1 MNTHEEK
8 NTLQSI
14 EFSKARIATMVMLC
28 LFFAASVFIHIALV
42 GITSAADVT
51 NKKDTLTITYP
62 RSDALFPRDIVAP
75 TLRWEDT
82 SGADKWHI
90 SIRFKGIKDT
100 MEAEVREPN
109 WRPLS
114 EQWEK
119 IKQLSLE
126 SEAVITVSGTRQDGS
141 IKILSRESLRIRTSA
156 DPVSFPI
163 FFREVP
169 LPSSNA
175 TANPLLTRWR
185 LGYVS
190 SNEPPRVVLEGM
202 NMCAN
207 CHSVTPDGKMFGMD
221 VDVDGDKGAY
231 IVTEI
236 ENDTVFTRDKVIT
249 WNDFQR
255 EKSVKSFGLFSQ
267 ISPDGR
273 YIISTVKDFSIV
285 VRFPDLDYSQL
296 FFPVKGILVVYD
308 RRTKQ
313 FFSLPGADDPQYV
326 QTNAVWSP
334 DGEWIVFARAKTVS
348 KIGNA
353 DRFVKRTES
362 FRYDLYRIPFNKG
375 KGGKA
380 EAIQGA
386 SDNGRSNYFPKFT
399 PDGKWL
405 IYTQSDS
412 FLINQPDAELHIIPA
427 EGGVDRR
434 MNCNTFGKMSSWH
447 SLSPSGIW
455 MVFSSKANGPYTQL
469 WLTHIDKN
477 GNDTPPILL
486 DGFTL
491 QDRAANIPEFLNIP
505 QEKMQKISNR
515 LDLAGIQ

>member
-8 NTLQSI
+8 NTLRSI
-14 EFSKARIATMVMLC
+14 ELLETRITTMVILYLC
-28 LFFAASVFIHIALV
+28 FAASVFIHIALA

-51 NKKDTLTITYP
+51 NKKDALTITYP
-62 RSDALFPRDIVAP
+62 RSDALFPLDIVAP
-75 TLRWEDT
+75 TLRWKDT
-82 SGADKWHI
+82 SGANEWHI
-90 SIRFKGIKDT
+90 SIRFKGIKET
-100 MEAEVREPN
+100 MEAEVQETN

-126 SEAVITVSGTRQDGS
+126 SEAVITVSGIRQDGS
-141 IKILSRESLRIRTSA
+141 KKILSRESIRIRTSA
-156 DPVSFPI
+156 DPASFPI

-169 LPSSNA
+169 LPSSKA
-175 TANPLLTRWR
+175 LANPLLTRWR

-190 SNEPPRVVLEGM
+190 SNESPRVVLEGM
-202 NMCAN
+202 KICAN
-207 CHSVTPDGKMFGMD
+207 CHAVTPDGKMFGMD

-236 ENDTVFTRDKVIT
+236 ESDTVFTRDKVIT

-255 EKSVKSFGLFSQ
+255 QKRVKSFGLFSQ
-267 ISPDGR
+267 ISPDRR
-273 YIISTVKDFSIV
+273 YIISTVKDFSAF

-308 RRTKQ
+308 RQTKQ

-334 DGEWIVFARAKTVS
+334 DGEWIVFARAKAIS
-348 KIGNA
+348 YIGHI
-353 DRFVKRTES
+353 DRFVNRTES
-362 FRYDLYRIPFNKG
+362 FRYDLYRIPFNEG

-386 SDNGRSNYFPKFT
+386 SNNGRSNYFPKFT
-399 PDGKWL
+399 PDSKWL

-412 FLINQPDAELHIIPA
+412 FLIIQPDAELHIIPA
-427 EGGVDRR
+427 EGRVDRR

-447 SLSPSGIW
+447 SLSPSGRW

-491 QDRAANIPEFLNIP
+491 QDRAANIPEFLNIS
-505 QEKMQKISNR
+505 QEKMQKILNR
-515 LDLAGIQ
+515 LD

>member
-1 MNTHEEK
+1 MNTHEKK

-14 EFSKARIATMVMLC
+14 ELLEARITTIIMLC
-28 LFFAASVFIHIALV
+28 LFFVSFFFIHFALV
-42 GITSAADVT
+42 DISSAAEATDR
-51 NKKDTLTITYP
+51 KDTLTITYP
-62 RSDALFPRDIVAP
+62 RNDALFPRDIVAP

-82 SGADKWHI
+82 SSADKWQI
-90 SIRFKGIKDT
+90 SIRFRDAKETIKA
-100 MEAEVREPN
+100 EALATS

-126 SEAVITVSGTRQDGS
+126 SEAVVTVSGINSQDGS
-141 IKILSRESLRIRTSA
+141 EKKLSQGSVRMRTSA

-169 LPSSNA
+169 LPSSKA
-175 TANPLLTRWR
+175 TTNPLLTRWR

-190 SNEPPRVVLEGM
+190 SNDPPRVVLE
-202 NMCAN
+202 NMKICAN
-207 CHSVTPDGKMFGMD
+207 CHAATPDGKVFGMD

-236 ENDTVFTRDKVIT
+236 ESDTVFTRDKVIS

-255 EKSVKSFGLFSQ
+255 EDSVNSFGLFSQ

-273 YIISTVKDFSIV
+273 YIISTVKDFSVV
-285 VRFPDLDYSQL
+285 VRFSDPGYSQL
-296 FFPVKGILVVYD
+296 FFPVRGILVVYD
-308 RRTKQ
+308 RQTKQ
-313 FFSLPGADDPQYV
+313 FFSLPGADDAEYV
-326 QTNAVWSP
+326 QTNPVWSP
-334 DGEWIVFARAKTVS
+334 DGKWIVFARAKAIPKLKHAS
-348 KIGNA
+348 GFI
-353 DRFVKRTES
+353 KRTES
-362 FRYDLYRIPFNKG
+362 FRFDLYRIPFNGG

-386 SDNGRSNYFPKFT
+386 SNNGRSNYFPKFT
-399 PDGKWL
+399 QDSKWL

-434 MNCNTFGKMSSWH
+434 MNCNTSGKMNSWH
-447 SLSPSGIW
+447 SISTSDRW

-477 GNDTPPILL
+477 GNDTPPVLL
-486 DGFTL
+486 DGFTI
-491 QDRAANIPEFLNIP
+491 QERAANIPEFLNIP

-515 LDLAGIQ
+515 LD

>member
-1 MNTHEEK
+1 MNTHEGK

-14 EFSKARIATMVMLC
+14 ELLEARITTMVMLC
-28 LFFAASVFIHIALV
+28 LCFAASVFIHVALA

-75 TLRWEDT
+75 TLRWKDT
-82 SGADKWHI
+82 SGANEWHI
-90 SIRFKGIKDT
+90 SIRFKGIKET
-100 MEAEVREPN
+100 MEAEVRETN
-109 WRPLS
+109 WRPS
-114 EQWEK
+114 AEQWDK

-126 SEAVITVSGTRQDGS
+126 NETVITVSGIIQDGS
-141 IKILSRESLRIRTSA
+141 RKILSHEGIQIKTSS

-169 LPSSNA
+169 LPTSEA
-175 TANPLLTRWR
+175 LANPLLTRWR

-202 NMCAN
+202 KICAN
-207 CHSVTPDGKMFGMD
+207 CHAVTPDGKMLGMD
-221 VDVDGDKGAY
+221 VDVDRDKGAY

-236 ENDTVFTRDKVIT
+236 EKDTVLTRDKVMT
-249 WNDFQR
+249 WSDFR
-255 EKSVKSFGLFSQ
+255 RLDYIKSLGLFSQ

-273 YIISTVKDFSIV
+273 YLISTVKDSPTV
-285 VRFPDLDYSQL
+285 LLRFPDLNYSQL

-308 RRTKQ
+308 LQTKQ
-313 FFSLPGADDPQYV
+313 FFPLPGADDPQYV

-334 DGEWIVFARAKTVS
+334 DGKWIVFARAKTLSTV
-348 KIGNA
+348 GNTKG
-353 DRFVKRTES
+353 FVDRTES
-362 FRYDLYRIPFNKG
+362 FRYDLYRIPFNGG

-386 SDNGRSNYFPKFT
+386 SNNGRSNYFPKFT
-399 PDGKWL
+399 PDSKWL

-412 FLINQPDAELHIIPA
+412 FMIIQPDAELHIIPA

-434 MNCNTFGKMSSWH
+434 MTCNTFGKMNSWH
-447 SLSPSGIW
+447 SLSPSGRW

-486 DGFTL
+486 EGFTL
-491 QDRAANIPEFLNIP
+491 QDRAANIPEFLNIS
-505 QEKMQKISNR
+505 QEKMQKIVNR
-515 LDLAGIQ
+515 LD

>member
-1 MNTHEEK
+1 M
-8 NTLQSI
+8 
-14 EFSKARIATMVMLC
+14 
-28 LFFAASVFIHIALV
+28 
-42 GITSAADVT
+42 
-51 NKKDTLTITYP
+51 
-62 RSDALFPRDIVAP
+62 
-75 TLRWEDT
+75 
-82 SGADKWHI
+82 
-90 SIRFKGIKDT
+90 
-100 MEAEVREPN
+100 
-109 WRPLS
+109 
-114 EQWEK
+114 EK
-119 IKQLSLE
+119 IKELSLE

-190 SNEPPRVVLEGM
+190 SNKPPRVVLEGM

-296 FFPVKGILVVYD
+296 FFPGEGN
-308 RRTKQ
+308 
-313 FFSLPGADDPQYV
+313 FSCL
-326 QTNAVWSP
+326 
-334 DGEWIVFARAKTVS
+334 
-348 KIGNA
+348 
-353 DRFVKRTES
+353 
-362 FRYDLYRIPFNKG
+362 
-375 KGGKA
+375 
-380 EAIQGA
+380 
-386 SDNGRSNYFPKFT
+386 
-399 PDGKWL
+399 
-405 IYTQSDS
+405 
-412 FLINQPDAELHIIPA
+412 
-427 EGGVDRR
+427 
-434 MNCNTFGKMSSWH
+434 
-447 SLSPSGIW
+447 
-455 MVFSSKANGPYTQL
+455 
-469 WLTHIDKN
+469 
-477 GNDTPPILL
+477 
-486 DGFTL
+486 
-491 QDRAANIPEFLNIP
+491 
-505 QEKMQKISNR
+505 
-515 LDLAGIQ
+515 

>member
-8 NTLQSI
+8 NTLQAI
-14 EFSKARIATMVMLC
+14 ELLEARITTMVMLC

-51 NKKDTLTITYP
+51 NRKDTLTITYP
-62 RSDALFPRDIVAP
+62 RSDALFPLDIVAP

-82 SGADKWHI
+82 SGADKWRI
-90 SIRFKGIKDT
+90 SIQFKGIKET
-100 MEAEVREPN
+100 MEAEVQKTN

-126 SEAVITVSGTRQDGS
+126 SEAVITVSGIRQDGS
-141 IKILSRESLRIRTSA
+141 KKISSRENIRIRTSA

-169 LPSSNA
+169 LPSSKA
-175 TANPLLTRWR
+175 MANPLLTRWR

-202 NMCAN
+202 KICAN
-207 CHSVTPDGKMFGMD
+207 CHAVTPDGKMFGMD

-236 ENDTVFTRDKVIT
+236 ESDTVFTRDKVIT
-249 WNDFQR
+249 WNDFQQQKR
-255 EKSVKSFGLFSQ
+255 VKSFGLFSQ
-267 ISPDGR
+267 ISPDRR
-273 YIISTVKDFSIV
+273 YIISTVKDVSVV

-308 RRTKQ
+308 RQTKQ

-334 DGEWIVFARAKTVS
+334 DGEWIVFARAKAMS
-348 KIGNA
+348 NIGHT
-353 DRFVKRTES
+353 DRFVNRTES
-362 FRYDLYRIPFNKG
+362 FRFDLYRIPFNEG

-380 EAIQGA
+380 EAIQGV
-386 SDNGRSNYFPKFT
+386 SNNGRSNYFPKFT
-399 PDGKWL
+399 QDSKWL

-447 SLSPSGIW
+447 SLSPSNRW

-491 QDRAANIPEFLNIP
+491 QDRAANIPEFLNIS
-505 QEKMQKISNR
+505 QEKMQKILNR
-515 LDLAGIQ
+515 LD